1 MMSWHWLIEW
11 QTPYEFHGHEIK
23 KVLAEEKSEYQSV
36 MLVEF
41 TRFGKGLV
49 IDGKVQSTIYDEYI
63 YHESLVHP
71 IGISLDPS
79 PKTALIL
86 GGGEGATLREVLK
99 YNSIER
105 AVMVDLDG
113 KVIEFA
119 KKELKEWHRD
129 SFEDKRTEL
138 IIGDGLDY
146 VKNTKDKFDLIVLD
160 LTDPLKGS
168 TSYKLYT
175 KEFYLSLKNIL
186 NKRGGIVTQATS
198 PSFSAEVYSTIYT
211 TLKQVFN
218 KVSASY
224 TYIASFDGL
233 WGFVYASDDADPSS
247 MSKAEVENRIKSRI
261 KGELR
266 WYDAD
271 THTALFSLPKNI
283 RKCIENN
290 TRISTEEN
298 PIYVPA

>member
-1 MMSWHWLIEW
+1 MSWHWLIEW

-23 KVLAEEKSEYQSV
+23 RVIAEEKTQYQSV

-41 TRFGKGLV
+41 TRFGKGLI
-49 IDGKVQSTIYDEYI
+49 IDGKVQSTIYDEHV

-79 PKTALIL
+79 PKSVLIL
-86 GGGEGATLREVLK
+86 GGGEGATLREALK
-99 YNSIER
+99 YNSVEK
-105 AVMVDLDG
+105 AVMVDLDE

-119 KKELKEWHRD
+119 KNELKEWHMG
-129 SFEDKRTEL
+129 SFDDNRTEL

-146 VKNTKDKFDLIVLD
+146 IKKTNQKFDLVILD

-175 KEFYLSLKNIL
+175 KEFYEDLKKVM

-198 PSFSAEVYSTIYT
+198 PSFSLEVYSAIYT
-211 TLKQVFN
+211 TLKQVFS

-247 MSKAEVENRIKSRI
+247 LSKAEIENRIKSRI
-261 KGELR
+261 NSPLR
-266 WYDAD
+266 WYDSD
-271 THTALFSLPKNI
+271 THISLFSLPKNI
-283 RKCIENN
+283 RKSVAEN
-290 TRISTEEN
+290 TRISTEAD

>member
-1 MMSWHWLIEW
+1 MSWHWLIEW

-23 KVLAEEKSEYQSV
+23 RVIAEEKTQYQSV
-36 MLVEF
+36 MLVDF
-41 TRFGKGLV
+41 TRFGKGLI
-49 IDGKVQSTIYDEYI
+49 IDGKVQSTIYDEHI

-79 PKTALIL
+79 PKSVLIL

-99 YNSIER
+99 YNSVEK
-105 AVMVDLDG
+105 AVMVDLDE

-119 KKELKEWHRD
+119 KKELVEWHRG
-129 SFEDKRTEL
+129 SFDDNRTEL

-146 VKNTKDKFDLIVLD
+146 IKRTNQKFDLIILD

-175 KEFYLSLKNIL
+175 KEFYEDLKKIL

-198 PSFSAEVYSTIYT
+198 PSFSLEVYSAIYA
-211 TLKQVFN
+211 TLKQVFS

-233 WGFVYASDDADPSS
+233 WGFVYASDEADPSS
-247 MSKAEVENRIKSRI
+247 LSKAEIENRIKSRI
-261 KGELR
+261 NSPLR
-266 WYDAD
+266 WYDSD
-271 THTALFSLPKNI
+271 THISLFSLPKNI
-283 RKCIENN
+283 RKTIAEN
-290 TRISTEEN
+290 TRISTEAD